1 MKVLGV
7 WGHQPSHKSFAIIE
21 ASDFAVVT
29 ALLRGL
35 MLIGKTEVLPV
46 TDGIASRKAR
56 GWWAS

>member
-1 MKVLGV
+1 MGN
-7 WGHQPSHKSFAIIE
+7 QPSHKSFAIIE